1 MPRSGRRP
9 AARTGRAADL
19 AGAVEREVVIE
30 RLGAAGDGIAR
41 LGDATFYVPFALPAE
56 RWRVRILPGEQRAR
70 PLERL
75 SGPPRPSP
83 PCPHFGRCGGCALQ
97 HLDAA
102 AYAAFKRARIL
113 EPLARL
119 GLEPAELLPTAAS
132 PPGSRRRL
140 RLAFAAG
147 RGGTARLGFRV
158 RASRVIEPVRRC
170 PIARPE
176 LEALLVPLAGAL
188 GELDLVRRAGAGE
201 VVATRFEAGVDLL
214 LLVEGTAGIADRERL
229 AALARGLDLARLAL
243 GAPGGPV
250 EPVTVRRPP
259 RLSLGAI
266 AVEPPPGAFL
276 QATEEGERALAAAV
290 DRWVPEGARLVDLY
304 AGLGALSLPHLPRLA
319 RLELV
324 EGEAEA
330 VAALERALAGRPR
343 VCAVRRDLARDPL
356 RPGELAAFDAV
367 LLDPPRAGAAGQCA
381 MLARSAVPRIVY
393 ASCDPGSFARDAR
406 TLATAGFRLVALQPV
421 DQFLW
426 SAEVE
431 LVALFLREGP
441 RPPAAA

>member
-1 MPRSGRRP
+1 MPRSGRQP
-9 AARTGRAADL
+9 AARAGPTEGR

-41 LGDATFYVPFALPAE
+41 LGDATLYVPFALPGE
-56 RWRVRILPGEQRAR
+56 RWRVRLLPGERRAR

-75 SGPPRPSP
+75 SGPPRPP
-83 PCPHFGRCGGCALQ
+83 PSCPHFGRCGGCALQ

-113 EPLARL
+113 EPLARV
-119 GLEPAELLPTAAS
+119 GLAPAELRPTAVS
-132 PPGSRRRL
+132 PAGSRRRL
-140 RLAFAAG
+140 RLAFAADR
-147 RGGTARLGFRV
+147 RGAVRLGFRA
-158 RASRVIEPVRRC
+158 RASRVIEPVGRC

-176 LEALLVPLAGAL
+176 LEALLSPLAGAL
-188 GELDLVRRAGAGE
+188 GALELVRRAGAGE

-229 AALARGLDLARLAL
+229 ADLATRLDLARLAL
-243 GAPGGPV
+243 GAPRGPV

-259 RLSLGAI
+259 RLSFGAI

-276 QATEEGERALAAAV
+276 QATEEGERALVAAV
-290 DRWVPEGARLVDLY
+290 GRWVPEGARLVDLY
-304 AGLGALSLPHLPRLA
+304 AGLGALSLPHLARLS

-324 EGEAEA
+324 EGETP
-330 VAALERALAGRPR
+330 VVGALERALAGRPR
-343 VCAVRRDLARDPL
+343 VRAVRRDLARDPL
-356 RPGELAAFDAV
+356 RPAELAAFDAV
-367 LLDPPRAGAAGQCA
+367 LLDPPRAGAAAQCA
-381 MLARSAVPRIVY
+381 MLAQSTVPRLVY

-406 TLATAGFRLVALQPV
+406 TLAAAGFALAALQPV

-431 LVALFLREGP
+431 LVALFLRGGP
-441 RPPAAA
+441 RPTAAA

>member
-1 MPRSGRRP
+1 MPRPGRRP
-9 AARTGRAADL
+9 AVRPSRAAGPT
-19 AGAVEREVVIE
+19 GAVEREVVIE

-41 LGDATFYVPFALPAE
+41 LGDATLYVPFALPGE
-56 RWRVRILPGEQRAR
+56 RWRVRILPGERRVR

-83 PCPHFGRCGGCALQ
+83 PCPHFGRCGGCTLQ

-113 EPLARL
+113 EPLARV
-119 GLEPAELLPTAAS
+119 GLEPLEILPTATS
-132 PPGSRRRL
+132 PAGSRRRL

-147 RGGTARLGFRV
+147 RSGPVRLGFRA
-158 RASRVIEPVRRC
+158 RASRLIEPVDRC

-176 LEALLVPLAGAL
+176 LEALLGPLAGAL
-188 GELDLVRRAGAGE
+188 GELELVRRAGAGE

-214 LLVEGTAGIADRERL
+214 LLVEGTASLADRERL
-229 AALARGLDLARLAL
+229 AELARRLDLARLAL
-243 GAPGGPV
+243 GAPGGPA

-259 RLSLGAI
+259 RLSFGAI
-266 AVEPPPGAFL
+266 TVEPPPGAFL
-276 QATEEGERALAAAV
+276 QATAEGERALVAAV
-290 DRWVPEGARLVDLY
+290 GRWLPEGPRLVDLY
-304 AGLGALSLPHLPRLA
+304 AGLGALSLPHLPGLS

-324 EGEAEA
+324 EGEAAA

-343 VCAVRRDLARDPL
+343 VRAVRRDLARDPL
-356 RPGELAAFDAV
+356 RPAELAAFDAV
-367 LLDPPRAGAAGQCA
+367 LLDPPRAGAAAQCA
-381 MLARSAVPRIVY
+381 MLVQSAVPRLVY

-406 TLATAGFRLVALQPV
+406 TLATGGFRLEALQPV

-441 RPPAAA
+441 RPTA